1 MALNV
6 IPLAIKG
13 KIVSYGDSNDTTLYA
28 FLFYKYGDTTQMIDG
43 IKAVYSVE
51 ASQIA
56 NLSTQ
61 IAYGVY
67 INPVIDENA
76 LVFKVNYLGYQYV
89 GYVDTSDTEAISG
102 EKFITFINTEVEDR
116 LLPVAEEGDV
126 GKVPTV
132 QEDLSYALETPIT
145 EDARIPQATAADEGK
160 VLVVNSS
167 GNYVLGTVSS
177 GISIPEVI
185 ATIADVRRVTA
196 NINTSNVAEPT
207 VTITDTST

>member
-1 MALNV
+1 MALSV

-43 IKAVYSVE
+43 VKAVYSVE

-67 INPVIDENA
+67 INPIADENSM
-76 LVFKVNYLGYQYV
+76 VFKVSYLGYQYV
-89 GYVDTSDTEAISG
+89 GYVDNDDTEAISG

-132 QEDLSYALETPIT
+132 QEDLTYSLETPIT
-145 EDARIPQATAADEGK
+145 EDARIPEATSEDEGK
-160 VLVVNSS
+160 VLVVDSN
-167 GNYVLGTVSS
+167 GDYVLGEVKGASIVPDVIIGVVSQ
-177 GISIPEVI
+177 EVI
-185 ATIADVRRVTA
+185 PTDNASVPT
-196 NINTSNVAEPT
+196 INTPT
-207 VTITDTST
+207 VTVTVT

>member
-1 MALNV
+1 MALSV

-43 IKAVYSVE
+43 VKAVYSVE

-67 INPVIDENA
+67 INPVIDEST

-145 EDARIPQATAADEGK
+145 EDARIPDATSADEGK
-160 VLVVNSS
+160 VLVVDSN
-167 GNYVLGTVSS
+167 GDYVLGTIEGGSVVPDVIVSVTS
-177 GISIPEVI
+177 QEIIP
-185 ATIADVRRVTA
+185 TQTGVTPTFEA
-196 NINTSNVAEPT
+196 PT
-207 VTITDTST
+207 VSVTVL